1 MDLTYASR
9 ASAAA
14 TNTSSTTTHS
24 SDWAAGAIAVLL
36 DEGVDH
42 FFQMASTASASNDHA
57 MQDLL
62 VMAENLLVV
71 TPSIA
76 LNGSAQLDAERI
88 VHVFTVLGDIA
99 SAGLSED
106 EERRYQT
113 PGGTVMH
120 VTAPSEDRLASGF
133 VLGPFTVPPLEHVQ
147 QPNTTVQVI
156 SWATNLFD
164 EHDMS
169 DTMLTISVRTNGETL
184 ALKNLATPLKFTL
197 AVDERMAHSGT
208 DAFHRGC
215 VFWNTTSRNWRNF
228 GLQVVRKNLTQVDM
242 VVPHRCVAA
251 ARLQFECT
259 TSSLRAMPVHG
270 LAYLDAAV
278 LPILRVQ

>member
-1 MDLTYASR
+1 MNLTYASK

-14 TNTSSTTTHS
+14 TNTSSTTTHL

-42 FFQMASTASASNDHA
+42 FFDMVSTASVSVDHA
-57 MQDLL
+57 VQDLL

-71 TPSIA
+71 TPSIGV
-76 LNGSAQLDAERI
+76 NRSTQLDAERI
-88 VHVFTVLGDIA
+88 VHVFTVIGDIA

-113 PGGTVMH
+113 PGGTVMQLM
-120 VTAPSEDRLASGF
+120 APSEDRLASGF

-147 QPNTTVQVI
+147 HPNTTVQVI

-164 EHDMS
+164 QHDVS
-169 DTMLTISVRTNGETL
+169 DTMLTISVRANGGTL

-197 AVDERMAHSGT
+197 AVNERMAHSGT
-208 DAFHRGC
+208 DAFHRD
-215 VFWNTTSRNWRNF
+215 TSPGNWSNF

-259 TSSLRAMPVHG
+259 TNLLRALPVHG
-270 LAYLDAAV
+270 LATLDVAV
-278 LPILRVQ
+278 VQMRRVQ